1 MVDSAVSEPVR
12 SGVCDQV
19 CAIRC
24 VQSGVCSQVCAIR
37 CCAIICVQSGVVQS
51 SVCGAPLWES
61 TSAGYGRQAVYGDV
75 ALIACASALRRVH
88 DA

>member
-24 VQSGVCSQVCAIR
+24 VQSGVCSQVCAVR
-37 CCAIICVQSGVVQS
+37 CVRSGVVQL
-51 SVCGAPLWES
+51 SVCSQVLCNHLC
-61 TSAGYGRQAVYGDV
+61 AGRLCGSQPVLGMGGRLCTVM
-75 ALIACASALRRVH
+75 
-88 DA
+88 